1 MSDEYLLLLDE
12 NSKINQ
18 RKTNIIEDNN
28 KLIAS
33 LVEKEKF
40 VPEAI
45 ENISKFEYNFEEKR
59 IIYLEQNDSIK
70 NIQKYYFETRE
81 INFYNLQLDL
91 LLTDIVTYQKNK
103 KKVVLLAGNEINAK
117 KLCDIEELNHI
128 DQDAINE
135 FIEDKVANI
144 MAYKLSSLGENIDN
158 SGTSTPANQG
168 AIKSIT
174 RGSVRIEYN
183 YDSVSS
189 ESMSNSSTKTSPELT
204 SEEMKVL
211 NKYRKLRF

>member
-1 MSDEYLLLLDE
+1 MLENIKLIIGLDKTDYD
-12 NSKINQ
+12 NLINLFITKVTK
-18 RKTNIIEDNN
+18 RVEGYCNIEDIN
-28 KLIAS
+28 
-33 LVEKEKF
+33 E
-40 VPEAI
+40 
-45 ENISKFEYNFEEKR
+45 
-59 IIYLEQNDSIK
+59 LEQ
-70 NIQKYYFETRE
+70 
-81 INFYNLQLDL
+81 
-91 LLTDIVTYQKNK
+91 
-103 KKVVLLAGNEINAK
+103 
-117 KLCDIEELNHI
+117 I
-128 DQDAINE
+128 DKDAINE

-144 MAYKLSSLGENIDN
+144 MAYKLSSLGENVDD

-211 NKYRKLRF
+211 NKYRNLRF

>member
-1 MSDEYLLLLDE
+1 MLENIKIILRLEKNDYDNLIIFYIDKVTKRVEGYCNIEDLDE
-12 NSKINQ
+12 
-18 RKTNIIEDNN
+18 
-28 KLIAS
+28 
-33 LVEKEKF
+33 
-40 VPEAI
+40 
-45 ENISKFEYNFEEKR
+45 
-59 IIYLEQNDSIK
+59 LEQM
-70 NIQKYYFETRE
+70 
-81 INFYNLQLDL
+81 
-91 LLTDIVTYQKNK
+91 
-103 KKVVLLAGNEINAK
+103 
-117 KLCDIEELNHI
+117 

-144 MAYKLSSLGENIDN
+144 MAYKLSSLGENVDD

>member
-1 MSDEYLLLLDE
+1 MLE
-12 NSKINQ
+12 NIKLILGLN
-18 RKTNIIEDNN
+18 KTDYDDLISFYIDKVTKRVGGYCNIEDLD
-28 KLIAS
+28 KL
-33 LVEKEKF
+33 
-40 VPEAI
+40 
-45 ENISKFEYNFEEKR
+45 EEM
-59 IIYLEQNDSIK
+59 
-70 NIQKYYFETRE
+70 
-81 INFYNLQLDL
+81 
-91 LLTDIVTYQKNK
+91 
-103 KKVVLLAGNEINAK
+103 
-117 KLCDIEELNHI
+117 

-144 MAYKLSSLGENIDN
+144 MAYKLSSLGENVDD

-168 AIKSIT
+168 AIKAIT

-211 NKYRKLRF
+211 NKYRRLRF

>member
-1 MSDEYLLLLDE
+1 MLE
-12 NSKINQ
+12 NI
-18 RKTNIIEDNN
+18 
-28 KLIAS
+28 KLIIG
-33 LVEKEKF
+33 LEKDDYDDLIDFYIEK
-40 VPEAI
+40 VTKRVKGYCNI
-45 ENISKFEYNFEEKR
+45 ENLNE
-59 IIYLEQNDSIK
+59 LEQ
-70 NIQKYYFETRE
+70 
-81 INFYNLQLDL
+81 
-91 LLTDIVTYQKNK
+91 
-103 KKVVLLAGNEINAK
+103 
-117 KLCDIEELNHI
+117 I

-144 MAYKLSSLGENIDN
+144 MAYKLSSLGENVDD

-189 ESMSNSSTKTSPELT
+189 ESMSNSSTKTSTELT

>member
-1 MSDEYLLLLDE
+1 MLE
-12 NSKINQ
+12 NIKLILGLEKYDYDNLIIFYIDKVTK
-18 RKTNIIEDNN
+18 RVEGYCNIEDIYE
-28 KLIAS
+28 L
-33 LVEKEKF
+33 E
-40 VPEAI
+40 
-45 ENISKFEYNFEEKR
+45 ENE
-59 IIYLEQNDSIK
+59 
-70 NIQKYYFETRE
+70 
-81 INFYNLQLDL
+81 
-91 LLTDIVTYQKNK
+91 
-103 KKVVLLAGNEINAK
+103 
-117 KLCDIEELNHI
+117 
-128 DQDAINE
+128 QDAINE

-144 MAYKLSSLGENIDN
+144 MAYKLSSLGENVDD

>member
-1 MSDEYLLLLDE
+1 MLE
-12 NSKINQ
+12 NIKLILGLEKNDYDNLIIFYIDKVTK
-18 RKTNIIEDNN
+18 RVKGYCNIEDLD
-28 KLIAS
+28 KL
-33 LVEKEKF
+33 
-40 VPEAI
+40 
-45 ENISKFEYNFEEKR
+45 EEM
-59 IIYLEQNDSIK
+59 
-70 NIQKYYFETRE
+70 
-81 INFYNLQLDL
+81 
-91 LLTDIVTYQKNK
+91 
-103 KKVVLLAGNEINAK
+103 
-117 KLCDIEELNHI
+117 

-144 MAYKLSSLGENIDN
+144 MAYKLSSLGENVDD

-168 AIKSIT
+168 AIKAIT

>member
-1 MSDEYLLLLDE
+1 MLENIKLIIGLNKTDYDDLISFYIDKVTKRVGGYCNIEDLDE
-12 NSKINQ
+12 
-18 RKTNIIEDNN
+18 
-28 KLIAS
+28 L
-33 LVEKEKF
+33 
-40 VPEAI
+40 
-45 ENISKFEYNFEEKR
+45 EEM
-59 IIYLEQNDSIK
+59 
-70 NIQKYYFETRE
+70 
-81 INFYNLQLDL
+81 
-91 LLTDIVTYQKNK
+91 
-103 KKVVLLAGNEINAK
+103 
-117 KLCDIEELNHI
+117 

-144 MAYKLSSLGENIDN
+144 MAYKLSSLGENVDD

-168 AIKSIT
+168 AIKAIT

-211 NKYRKLRF
+211 NKYRRPRF

>member
-1 MSDEYLLLLDE
+1 MLE
-12 NSKINQ
+12 NIKLILGLEKNDYDNLIIFYIDKVTK
-18 RKTNIIEDNN
+18 RVKGYCNIENLN
-28 KLIAS
+28 KL
-33 LVEKEKF
+33 
-40 VPEAI
+40 
-45 ENISKFEYNFEEKR
+45 
-59 IIYLEQNDSIK
+59 EQ
-70 NIQKYYFETRE
+70 
-81 INFYNLQLDL
+81 
-91 LLTDIVTYQKNK
+91 
-103 KKVVLLAGNEINAK
+103 
-117 KLCDIEELNHI
+117 I

-144 MAYKLSSLGENIDN
+144 MAYKLSSLGENVDD

-211 NKYRKLRF
+211 NKYRRLRF

>member
-1 MSDEYLLLLDE
+1 MLENIKLILGLNKTDYDNLIIFYIDKVTKRVGGYCNIEDLDE
-12 NSKINQ
+12 
-18 RKTNIIEDNN
+18 
-28 KLIAS
+28 L
-33 LVEKEKF
+33 
-40 VPEAI
+40 
-45 ENISKFEYNFEEKR
+45 EEM
-59 IIYLEQNDSIK
+59 
-70 NIQKYYFETRE
+70 
-81 INFYNLQLDL
+81 
-91 LLTDIVTYQKNK
+91 
-103 KKVVLLAGNEINAK
+103 
-117 KLCDIEELNHI
+117 

-144 MAYKLSSLGENIDN
+144 MAYKLSSLGENVDD

-168 AIKSIT
+168 AIKAIT

-211 NKYRKLRF
+211 NKYRRLRF

>member
-1 MSDEYLLLLDE
+1 MLENIKLILGLNKTDYDDLISFYIDKVTKRVGGYCNIEDLDE
-12 NSKINQ
+12 
-18 RKTNIIEDNN
+18 
-28 KLIAS
+28 L
-33 LVEKEKF
+33 
-40 VPEAI
+40 
-45 ENISKFEYNFEEKR
+45 EEM
-59 IIYLEQNDSIK
+59 
-70 NIQKYYFETRE
+70 
-81 INFYNLQLDL
+81 
-91 LLTDIVTYQKNK
+91 
-103 KKVVLLAGNEINAK
+103 
-117 KLCDIEELNHI
+117 

-144 MAYKLSSLGENIDN
+144 MAYKLSSLGENVDD

-204 SEEMKVL
+204 SEEMAVL
-211 NKYRKLRF
+211 NKYRRLRF

>member
-1 MSDEYLLLLDE
+1 MLE
-12 NSKINQ
+12 NIKLILGLEKNDYDNLIIFYIDKVTK
-18 RKTNIIEDNN
+18 RVKGYCNIEDLD
-28 KLIAS
+28 K
-33 LVEKEKF
+33 
-40 VPEAI
+40 
-45 ENISKFEYNFEEKR
+45 
-59 IIYLEQNDSIK
+59 LEQM
-70 NIQKYYFETRE
+70 
-81 INFYNLQLDL
+81 
-91 LLTDIVTYQKNK
+91 
-103 KKVVLLAGNEINAK
+103 
-117 KLCDIEELNHI
+117 

-144 MAYKLSSLGENIDN
+144 MAYKLSSLGENVDD
-158 SGTSTPANQG
+158 SGTSTPVNQG

>member
-1 MSDEYLLLLDE
+1 MLENIKLIIGLNKTDYDDLISFYIDKVTKRVGGYCNIEDLDE
-12 NSKINQ
+12 
-18 RKTNIIEDNN
+18 
-28 KLIAS
+28 L
-33 LVEKEKF
+33 
-40 VPEAI
+40 
-45 ENISKFEYNFEEKR
+45 EEM
-59 IIYLEQNDSIK
+59 
-70 NIQKYYFETRE
+70 
-81 INFYNLQLDL
+81 
-91 LLTDIVTYQKNK
+91 
-103 KKVVLLAGNEINAK
+103 
-117 KLCDIEELNHI
+117 

-144 MAYKLSSLGENIDN
+144 MAYKLSSLGENVDD

-168 AIKSIT
+168 AIKAIT

>member
-1 MSDEYLLLLDE
+1 MLENIKLILRLEKYDYDNLIIFYIDKVTKRVKGYCNIEDLDE
-12 NSKINQ
+12 
-18 RKTNIIEDNN
+18 
-28 KLIAS
+28 L
-33 LVEKEKF
+33 
-40 VPEAI
+40 
-45 ENISKFEYNFEEKR
+45 EEM
-59 IIYLEQNDSIK
+59 
-70 NIQKYYFETRE
+70 
-81 INFYNLQLDL
+81 
-91 LLTDIVTYQKNK
+91 
-103 KKVVLLAGNEINAK
+103 
-117 KLCDIEELNHI
+117 

-144 MAYKLSSLGENIDN
+144 MAYKLSSLGENVDD

-168 AIKSIT
+168 AIKAIT

-211 NKYRKLRF
+211 NKYRRLRF

>member
-1 MSDEYLLLLDE
+1 MLENIKLILGLEKNDYDNLIIFYIDKVTKRVKGYCNIEDLDE
-12 NSKINQ
+12 
-18 RKTNIIEDNN
+18 
-28 KLIAS
+28 L
-33 LVEKEKF
+33 
-40 VPEAI
+40 
-45 ENISKFEYNFEEKR
+45 EEM
-59 IIYLEQNDSIK
+59 
-70 NIQKYYFETRE
+70 
-81 INFYNLQLDL
+81 
-91 LLTDIVTYQKNK
+91 
-103 KKVVLLAGNEINAK
+103 
-117 KLCDIEELNHI
+117 

-168 AIKSIT
+168 AIKAIT

-211 NKYRKLRF
+211 NKYRRLRF

>member
-1 MSDEYLLLLDE
+1 MLENIKLILGLNKTDYDDLISFYIDKVTKRVGGYCNIEDLDE
-12 NSKINQ
+12 
-18 RKTNIIEDNN
+18 
-28 KLIAS
+28 L
-33 LVEKEKF
+33 
-40 VPEAI
+40 
-45 ENISKFEYNFEEKR
+45 EEM
-59 IIYLEQNDSIK
+59 
-70 NIQKYYFETRE
+70 
-81 INFYNLQLDL
+81 
-91 LLTDIVTYQKNK
+91 
-103 KKVVLLAGNEINAK
+103 
-117 KLCDIEELNHI
+117 

-144 MAYKLSSLGENIDN
+144 MAYKLSSLGENVDD

-211 NKYRKLRF
+211 NKYRRLRC